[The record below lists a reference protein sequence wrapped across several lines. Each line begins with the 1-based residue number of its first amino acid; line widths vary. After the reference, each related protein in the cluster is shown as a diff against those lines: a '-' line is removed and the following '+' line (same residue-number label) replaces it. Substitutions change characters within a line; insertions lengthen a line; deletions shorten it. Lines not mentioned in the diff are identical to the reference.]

1 MRRGVGL
8 LVICL
13 LAVGMIA
20 GSATVASANHNGG
33 GSSPGS
39 QPVGTPTGNET
50 TGNHTNTSIVA
61 QVDDDVSVLS
71 YSYSKDEETMT
82 VRLRNDGTDRAEVT
96 LTEIVNANDMSGDK
110 SALTFG
116 IEMITMRAHS
126 TVSVEVDVADRGRMA
141 GVTVVTRT
149 SAEAG
154 SGKALTYDLNRGG
167 RLIKGEATGGDVRSG
182 VFFGGFGAL
191 MLAGAAAWQRK
202 ATRNA
207 DVKDARLRPKL
218 NVWGVFRDDD

>member
-13 LAVGMIA
+13 LAAGMVA
-20 GSATVASANHNGG
+20 GSATVASANHNGEG
-33 GSSPGS
+33 GGAASE
-39 QPVGTPTGNET
+39 PVGTPTGNTSE
-50 TGNHTNTSIVA
+50 NMTNTSIVT
-61 QVDDDVSVLS
+61 QVDNDVAVLS
-71 YSYSKDEETMT
+71 YSYDADKETMT
-82 VRLRNDGTDRAEVT
+82 VRLQNDGTDRAEVT

-116 IEMITMRAHS
+116 IEMLTMRPHS

-154 SGKALTYDLNRGG
+154 SGKALTVDLNSGI
-167 RLIKGEATGGDVRSG
+167 RLIRGEASGGDVRSG

-207 DVKDARLRPKL
+207 DVKDARLKPKL